1 MKRYIGTWTKECEA
15 SPEVAELII
24 DGNHIEF
31 YRRDYGEIFP
41 CAFVGSDG
49 EHRYKVFTNGRSAAG
64 VNRTLDMVTS
74 YRTLFVL

>member
-1 MKRYIGTWTKECEA
+1 MKRYIGTWTKEGEA

-41 CAFVGSDG
+41 CAFVGSYG
-49 EHRYKVFTNGRSAAG
+49 EH
-64 VNRTLDMVTS
+64 S
-74 YRTLFVL
+74 Y